1 MARQIV
7 NTKVSGDIS
16 ERAATYLTNMF
27 RTKHAGLLY
36 VLQVFPALHQNYVKA
51 LKGVFT
57 NNELCLIV
65 EAFWDYY
72 LLPEMAGEQL
82 TAKVKKAIVLGKKN
96 EKWGVQPK
104 GILKKISKLPF
115 PSVYSWKSGQL
126 SAGSEEKRIYLITS
140 TFFPKREKEFHDV
153 LFPLSVL
160 SANLPFFSAAPRA
173 ASE

>member
-1 MARQIV
+1 MWQDKSS

-115 PSVYSWKSGQL
+115 PERLFLEIWAAQCWLRGKTNIPDYVHIL
-126 SAGSEEKRIYLITS
+126 SEAGKRV
-140 TFFPKREKEFHDV
+140 P
-153 LFPLSVL
+153 
-160 SANLPFFSAAPRA
+160 
-173 ASE
+173 